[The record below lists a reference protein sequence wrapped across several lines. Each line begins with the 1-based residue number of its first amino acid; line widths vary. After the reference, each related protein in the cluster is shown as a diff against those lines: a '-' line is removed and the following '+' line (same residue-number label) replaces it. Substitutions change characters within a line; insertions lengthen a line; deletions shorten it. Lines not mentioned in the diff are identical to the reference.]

1 MRLDRFTLRGQEAIQ
16 SAIEAAERNQHQ
28 QVEPEHVLL
37 AMLEQPE
44 GVVRPVLGKIGAN
57 VQVVIN
63 DLQAAIARFP
73 KVQGG
78 QQYFSPRLSQIFT
91 AAQKQA
97 ERMQDEY
104 ISTEHLLLAVADERD
119 GAAGRILRQ
128 HGVTAADLSKV
139 IEQMRGGARVTD

>member
-1 MRLDRFTLRGQEAIQ
+1 MRLDRYTLRGQEAIQ
-16 SAIEAAERNQHQ
+16 SAIEVAEKNQHQ

-63 DLQAAIARFP
+63 DLQAAIGRFP

-97 ERMQDEY
+97 ENMKDEVV
-104 ISTEHLLLAVADERD
+104 STEHLVLSITDEKE
-119 GAAGRILRQ
+119 GESG
-128 HGVTAADLSKV
+128 
-139 IEQMRGGARVTD
+139 